1 MKKNILFI
9 GLGGAGQRHL
19 RIIYKKYGNKF
30 KYFAYR
36 KKRKTNYLD
45 QNFIHYSDVYLND
58 IYPINYISLDFIDK
72 LKFDYVFISNP
83 TAYHYKFFIL
93 FVKKKTRIFIEKPLI
108 FPLNKFS
115 LIKNSNAIF
124 LVGYQRRLTSI
135 FLNLSSEIKQKY
147 NEIHKITINV
157 NSYVPSWH
165 KYENYKD
172 LYACK
177 RNLGGGALLT
187 ECHEI
192 DMVLA
197 LFGLPNSIKCSC
209 YSDKRLKLNVDTKYT
224 LIANYERFQVIFNVN
239 MFNKNI
245 KRLFIISYNNKK
257 SSLYDL
263 NNNFRKSHA
272 HISKKRYFR
281 NDTNPF
287 EKQIDLFFKS
297 KKSDFKNELEKV
309 YMNNLFLKKSFQS
322 ANRKIQINL

>member
-19 RIIYKKYGNKF
+19 RIIYNQYGKKF

-45 QNFIHYSDVYLND
+45 KNFNHYSNVYLND
-58 IYPINYISLDFIDK
+58 VYPINYITYCFIDK

-83 TAYHYKFFIL
+83 TAFHYKFLTL
-93 FVKKKTRIFIEKPLI
+93 FLKKKSKILIEKPLI
-108 FPLNKFS
+108 FPVNKFS

-124 LVGYQRRLTSI
+124 FVGYQRRLTSI
-135 FLNLSSEIKQKY
+135 FLNLSTEIKQKY

-177 RNLGGGALLT
+177 SKLGGGALLT

-197 LFGLPNSIKCSC
+197 MFGLPKSIKCSC
-209 YSDKRLKLNVDTKYT
+209 YSDKRLKLSVDTKYT
-224 LIANYERFQVIFNVN
+224 LIANYESFKVIFNVN

-245 KRLFIISYNNKK
+245 KRLFIITYNNNK

-263 NNNFRKSHA
+263 NNNYKKSYK
-272 HISKKRYFR
+272 HISKKTYFR
-281 NDTNPF
+281 NDIDPF
-287 EKQIDLFFKS
+287 KKQIDLFFKN

-322 ANRKIQINL
+322 AKRKIQINL